1 MAILLQ
7 EKHGRTPASCKTGA
21 AHVPDG
27 HHRAHE
33 QWVRLAVEEE
43 VLMSQPPYGP
53 PGSTGDSAP
62 QYNPNTGLPESQ
74 PGQEGQQYGSD
85 PYSGGQYGSSDQY
98 GSQPAPSYGSDPY
111 ASGQTAQYGAPQDPY
126 GTGQPGQ
133 YDGQQGQ
140 YGSQP
145 GQYGGDQYSSDQYAA
160 SAAASPYGSY
170 GGDQG
175 QFAPIGGYGQA
186 QGESDKSFIVTWLLG
201 WLLGGFGADRFYLGK
216 IGTAIAKLVT
226 AGGFGIWA
234 LIDLIM
240 HLVGATRDKQGR
252 RLAGYDQHKKKAWI
266 ITIGV
271 WLLQVVI
278 AIIVTV
284 IVAFTGG
291 FSVSGGVSTGN
302 GPQPS
307 DSSPADPGDDQG
319 DDTGDDTGDQG
330 GDTGQQASGDATAW
344 AESTFGTF
352 DPVTVDGSGDEIVP
366 MPDGIDAAIVTIEVK
381 GDRARATAVDD
392 AEEIA
397 GSMYLS
403 GQSGD
408 TLQSD
413 VGIDDYR
420 ETAGIDVSGS
430 GDWTLTFAPI
440 SSAPAL
446 PESGSDSGI
455 FLYDGD
461 GGPVT
466 FDYVGDSNFIVHQLG
481 DGGTDL
487 LANEIDSWSGDAEM
501 VPGPSIVRVQASGDW
516 TITPG

>member
-1 MAILLQ
+1 
-7 EKHGRTPASCKTGA
+7 
-21 AHVPDG
+21 
-27 HHRAHE
+27 
-33 QWVRLAVEEE
+33 
-43 VLMSQPPYGP
+43 MSQPPYSL
-53 PGSTGDSAP
+53 PGSTG
-62 QYNPNTGLPESQ
+62 E
-74 PGQEGQQYGSD
+74 
-85 PYSGGQYGSSDQY
+85 
-98 GSQPAPSYGSDPY
+98 
-111 ASGQTAQYGAPQDPY
+111 GAPQLTPTH
-126 GTGQPGQ
+126 GLPGQ
-133 YDGQQGQ
+133 HSVQ
-140 YGSQP
+140 YGPQP
-145 GQYGGDQYSSDQYAA
+145 
-160 SAAASPYGSY
+160 
-170 GGDQG
+170 
-175 QFAPIGGYGQA
+175 
-186 QGESDKSFIVTWLLG
+186 GESDKSFIVTWLLG
-201 WLLGGFGADRFYLGK
+201 WLLGSFGADRFYLGK

>member
-1 MAILLQ
+1 
-7 EKHGRTPASCKTGA
+7 
-21 AHVPDG
+21 
-27 HHRAHE
+27 
-33 QWVRLAVEEE
+33 
-43 VLMSQPPYGP
+43 MSQPPYSL
-53 PGSTGDSAP
+53 PGSTG
-62 QYNPNTGLPESQ
+62 E
-74 PGQEGQQYGSD
+74 
-85 PYSGGQYGSSDQY
+85 
-98 GSQPAPSYGSDPY
+98 
-111 ASGQTAQYGAPQDPY
+111 GAPQLTPTH
-126 GTGQPGQ
+126 GLPGQ
-133 YDGQQGQ
+133 HSVQ
-140 YGSQP
+140 YGPQP
-145 GQYGGDQYSSDQYAA
+145 
-160 SAAASPYGSY
+160 
-170 GGDQG
+170 
-175 QFAPIGGYGQA
+175 
-186 QGESDKSFIVTWLLG
+186 GESDKSFIVTWLLG
-201 WLLGGFGADRFYLGK
+201 WLLGSFGADRFYLGK
-216 IGTAIAKLVT
+216 IGTAIAKLLT

-240 HLVGATRDKQGR
+240 HLVGSSRDKQGR

-266 ITIGV
+266 ITGLT
-271 WLLQVVI
+271 WLFHLTVGI
-278 AIIVTV
+278 TVTV
-284 IVAFTGG
+284 ILLVSSGVA
-291 FSVSGGVSTGN
+291 VSGGVSTGS
-302 GPQPS
+302 GQQPT
-307 DSSPADPGDDQG
+307 DSSPLQPGDGHSADTSQQTSSDQG
-319 DDTGDDTGDQG
+319 NETSSEDFSDI
-330 GDTGQQASGDATAW
+330 TAW

-352 DPVTVDGSGDEIVP
+352 DSVTVDGSGDEIVP